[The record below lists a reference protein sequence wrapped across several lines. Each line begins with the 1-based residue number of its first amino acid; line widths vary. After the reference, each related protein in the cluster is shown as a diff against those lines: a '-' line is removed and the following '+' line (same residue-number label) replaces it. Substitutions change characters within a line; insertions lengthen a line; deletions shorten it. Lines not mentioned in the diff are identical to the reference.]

1 MQEAFSKDKK
11 QLLIEEYFRHCYEK
25 AGDTEYQYPHT
36 YRYYRE
42 ELQGAAE
49 MFSIQITEENL
60 EEEVLQEKDIDVH
73 FHHQPAFFPPVW
85 HTNNFFSVQIMLD
98 GEFTGFV
105 ADQKIPMRKG
115 NICIVAP
122 EARHALSC
130 FSEGN
135 LLCLLIRRSTFE
147 KAFLGVLQD
156 KESILADFF
165 SRILYGLNPH
175 PFLFFPCEWDPALM
189 EVLKNAYLESLRCD
203 EFRNRMVNS
212 LVDQFFI
219 MLLRNHGSDVVFGNI
234 SIRKSENLLAIMKYI
249 QDHYTTVTLKELAD
263 LFNYSERQVQRI
275 LKTYMGLSFTEIIQ
289 NAKMKEAA
297 RLLLG
302 SNYPIS
308 KIADVLGYNNQG
320 NFRDI
325 FRKTY
330 GQSPTEYRNTRGREQ
345 KNIQPGISAAE
356 KDEI

>member
-1 MQEAFSKDKK
+1 MQEAFSKDKE
-11 QLLIEEYFRHCYEK
+11 QLLIEDYFRHCYEK
-25 AGDTEYQYPHT
+25 AGDTEYQHPHT
-36 YRYYRE
+36 YRYYKN
-42 ELQGAAE
+42 ELQGAME
-49 MFSIQITEENL
+49 QFSITITEGTL
-60 EEEVLQEKDIDVH
+60 EEEVFQEKGVDVH
-73 FHHQPAFFPPVW
+73 FHHQPAFFPPIW
-85 HTNNFFSVQIMLD
+85 HTNSFFSVQIALD

-105 ADQKIPMRKG
+105 ADQKIRIRRG

-130 FSEGN
+130 FSDGN
-135 LLCLLIRRSTFE
+135 LLCSTFE
-147 KAFLGVLQD
+147 KAFFGVLRD

-175 PFLFFPCEWDPALM
+175 PFLFFPCEWDPPLM
-189 EVLKNAYLESLRCD
+189 EILKNAYLESLRCD
-203 EFRNRMVNS
+203 EYRNRMVNS

-219 MLLRNHGSDVVFGNI
+219 MLLRNHGSDVVFGNN
-234 SIRKSENLLAIMKYI
+234 SVRKSENLLAIMKYI

-289 NAKMKEAA
+289 NTKMKEAS
-297 RLLLG
+297 RLLRVT
-302 SNYPIS
+302 NYQIS
-308 KIADVLGYNNQG
+308 KIADILGYNNLG

-330 GQSPTEYRNTRGREQ
+330 GQSPTEYRNTHRKEQ
-345 KNIQPGISAAE
+345 MNDQPGISSDE
-356 KDEI
+356 KDEK